1 MESNRKWEEIDE
13 YQYNK
18 LDDQV
23 YQIKDD
29 FLPHDEWKRIHD
41 VMMSEDFTWNYN
53 CNNYGATD
61 GQYPQLTHMFY
72 FPNSGPVSTFSSLLT
87 PLINQLD
94 PLALIRIKA
103 NMNWKVDEAIQ
114 RPFHVDFGGI
124 DCTTSIYY
132 INTNNGYTLLD
143 DGTKIESVANRLLRF
158 DSQIK
163 HAAVPATDVTRRVL
177 ININYHKKESC
188 KTLVRST
195 RGIDNT

>member
-1 MESNRKWEEIDE
+1 MESNKKWEEIDQ

-87 PLINQLD
+87 PLIHELD

-103 NMNWKVDEAIQ
+103 NMNWKVDEAIH

-158 DSQIK
+158 DSQIQ

-188 KTLVRST
+188 KNLVKST
-195 RGIDNT
+195 RGIDN